1 VRRRANHRCHR
12 RREPTAACPPTTI
25 TECTVPEPYTIKW
38 KVLNRGD
45 EAERPYMIRGQIVD
59 SNSNRHHETTDFRGD
74 HYVECYALDEGVVV
88 ARERIEVPIT
98 TQ

>member
-1 VRRRANHRCHR
+1 
-12 RREPTAACPPTTI
+12 
-25 TECTVPEPYTIKW
+25 
-38 KVLNRGD
+38 
-45 EAERPYMIRGQIVD
+45 MIRGQIID
-59 SNSNRHHETTDFRGD
+59 SNSNRHHEATDFRGD